1 MDLPQWLSEISRRIS
16 MLIHRGRFDRE
27 LADEMRAHRA
37 LRELEYLKEGAGRD
51 QARYATQRQFG
62 NELVLREES
71 HDAWGCAWL
80 EHLLRDIRFGAR
92 MLRKNPGFTAIAVLT
107 LALGIG
113 ANTAIFSVLE
123 AQLWK
128 PLPFP
133 ESENLVSV
141 LRTDLKHPKSTD
153 LLSGPDFQ
161 DWQPQAKTSFEN
173 ICAFDPGSHPILR
186 GAGASERVISE
197 SISLDFFETLRA
209 LLPVGR
215 SFSPEE
221 HQAGHDHE
229 VILSYP
235 FWQSHFGGGQSA
247 IGQSLAL
254 DGIDYTIVGVAPQ
267 GLRFEFSGDPDIYV
281 PLVLT
286 SKDYANRATPA
297 LFVVARLKPGV
308 PPPAAQAQM
317 EVIAKRLA
325 GQYPRE
331 DGERGIKIEGLR
343 ESFVSYAQM
352 PLFFFAGAAALVL
365 LIACA
370 NVASLLLARGLA
382 RQREFAVRSALG
394 AGRGALVRQL
404 LIEGALLGALGGGLG
419 SLAAVW
425 GAQAFG
431 RFLPGDLLPRK
442 VVPSVDVRVF
452 AFALA
457 MCFVTVLLSALLPG
471 LFASRVDLTQALR
484 GGSRNIS
491 AGPGQRRVRGVL
503 VIAEVAMAVA
513 LLFGAGLFLNSFI
526 REMRAPLGFDPH
538 NLLSLNVAFPKDR
551 YAQPEQLMV
560 AYDQI
565 LQRVAAVPGVRDAG
579 FGSQIPFAG
588 GIGSNFTI
596 VGRPGAAS
604 GEQPHSLLR
613 SVTPN
618 YFQLLKIRFLA
629 GRFLAESDTQNSP
642 RVIVVNQNL
651 VRRYFGG
658 ENPIGTELDIVP
670 EEWGDGI
677 SKQPFRARIVG
688 VVENTHMFG
697 PNEVPFS
704 DIYFPVAQA
713 PVSSLFLVAS
723 TGLPAGSILA
733 PIREQITQLDRN
745 ILLSHAATMDERA
758 SQALR
763 GARGNLALIGMFAGL
778 ALALVAV
785 GIFGAIAYFVEQ
797 RTREFGI
804 RLALGAMPGRIL
816 RHALAQSAVLGVC
829 GLALGVSTSLVLGRL
844 LRSALYLVPGE
855 HTGLLYGVSIYD
867 PLTLFTGC
875 TLLVCVLFLASYI
888 PARKAMRVDPLVA
901 LRYE

>member
-1 MDLPQWLSEISRRIS
+1 MSLPQWFVEFARRVS
-16 MLIHRGRFDRE
+16 MFFRRDRFDRE
-27 LADEMRAHRA
+27 LADEMRTHREI
-37 LRELEYLKEGAGRD
+37 REREGLEAGTPAD
-51 QARYATQRQFG
+51 EARYAVQRHFG
-62 NELVLREES
+62 NELRLREES
-71 HDAWGCAWL
+71 RDAWGWAWL

-133 ESENLVSV
+133 ESENLVFV
-141 LRTDLKHPKSTD
+141 NRTDLKHPERTN
-153 LLSGPDFQ
+153 LLSAPDFQ
-161 DWQPQAKTSFEN
+161 DWEPQAKSSFEN
-173 ICAFDPGSHPILR
+173 ICAFDPGSYRILR

-197 SISLDFFETLRA
+197 SISADFFETLRA
-209 LLPVGR
+209 PLSVGR
-215 SFSPEE
+215 PFTPEE
-221 HQAGHDHE
+221 HEAGHDHE
-229 VILSYP
+229 AILSYP
-235 FWQSHFGGGQSA
+235 FWQNHFGGGQTA
-247 IGQSLAL
+247 IGQALAL
-254 DGIDYTIVGVAPQ
+254 DGIAYTIVGVAPQ
-267 GLRFEFSGDPDIYV
+267 GLRFEFFGDPDLYV
-281 PLVLT
+281 PLVLN
-286 SKDYANRATPA
+286 SKDSANRVTPS
-297 LFVVARLKPGV
+297 LFVVARLKPDIR
-308 PPPAAQAQM
+308 PPAAQAQM
-317 EVIAKRLA
+317 EVIARRLA

-352 PLFFFAGAAALVL
+352 PLFFFAGAAGLVL

-382 RQREFAVRSALG
+382 RQREFAVRAALG
-394 AGRGALVRQL
+394 AGRAALVRQL
-404 LIEGALLGALGGGLG
+404 LIEGALLGTIGGVLG
-419 SLAAVW
+419 SLAAAW
-425 GAQAFG
+425 GAQALSG
-431 RFLPGDLLPRK
+431 FLPGDLLPRN
-442 VVPSVDVRVF
+442 VAPSVDARVF

-457 MCFVTVLLSALLPG
+457 VCFVTVLLSALLPG
-471 LFASRVDLTQALR
+471 LFSSRVDLNDALR
-484 GGSRNIS
+484 GGSRNLS
-491 AGPGQRRVRGVL
+491 GGPGQRRVRGML
-503 VIAEVAMAVA
+503 VIAEVTMAVV

-526 REMRAPLGFDPH
+526 REVRAPLGFDPH

-565 LQRVAAVPGVRDAG
+565 LQRVAAVPGVRAAG
-579 FGSQIPFAG
+579 FASQIPFAG

-596 VGRPGAAS
+596 AGRPGAAS

-629 GRFLAESDTQNSP
+629 GRFLAESDTEHSP
-642 RVIVVNQNL
+642 RVIVVNENL
-651 VRRYFGG
+651 VRRYFGS
-658 ENPIGTELDIVP
+658 ENPIGAELDIVP

-677 SKQPFRARIVG
+677 AKQPFRARIVG

-704 DIYFPVAQA
+704 DTYFPVAQA

-723 TGLPAGSILA
+723 TSLPAGSVLT
-733 PIREQITQLDRN
+733 PIRQQIAQLDRN

-763 GARGNLALIGMFAGL
+763 GARGNLALIGIFAGL

-816 RHALAQSAVLGVC
+816 RHALAQSAVIGFC
-829 GLALGVSTSLVLGRL
+829 GLALGVAISLLLGRL

-867 PLTLFTGC
+867 PLTLVAGC
-875 TLLVCVLFLASYI
+875 ALLVGVLFLASYI